1 MTSIINIKT
10 IEAHKKGITK
20 VSIFPSGNIISISND
35 LSINIWDNNFNLIQQ
50 IDNAHE
56 EYLTYVEI
64 ENENNFVTCSDD
76 RSIKFWNKQ
85 YNIFTLKENI
95 INAHQSGITKVIFIK
110 NKQNLIS
117 CSEDETI
124 KVWEKKNKINKYQ
137 CVNIIQLPGWVFSIM
152 DIPDKNLLLVAGPF
166 LGIFFYNNIHFNIN
180 FSIKN
185 ANCRTNNSVE
195 RIDNDR
201 IIVGGRKDCIIKI
214 LSISL
219 KKVIKEI
226 NNKTHCWGVLVIK
239 NKNIFIVGGYNSIDI
254 KVYNSESYELINV
267 LKNAHNRGI
276 YGFTFLNN
284 KNFISYSLDCLIK
297 IWEIQ

>member
-1 MTSIINIKT
+1 MSYILNIKT
-10 IEAHKKGITK
+10 IEAHQKGIPK

-35 LSINIWDNNFNLIQQ
+35 LSIKIWDNNFNLIQH
-50 IDNAHE
+50 IENAHE

-166 LGIFFYNNIHFNIN
+166 LGVFFTIIFILIL
-180 FSIKN
+180 ILLLIMLI
-185 ANCRTNNSVE
+185 VE
-195 RIDNDR
+195 L
-201 IIVGGRKDCIIKI
+201 IIVFK
-214 LSISL
+214 
-219 KKVIKEI
+219 
-226 NNKTHCWGVLVIK
+226 
-239 NKNIFIVGGYNSIDI
+239 
-254 KVYNSESYELINV
+254 ELIMRELLLEEEKIV
-267 LKNAHNRGI
+267 LLK
-276 YGFTFLNN
+276 F
-284 KNFISYSLDCLIK
+284 
-297 IWEIQ
+297 

>member
-85 YNIFTLKENI
+85 DTNFTLKESI

-110 NKQNLIS
+110 NKKYLIS
-117 CSEDETI
+117 CSEDE
-124 KVWEKKNKINKYQ
+124 KVKIWEKKNITNKYQ
-137 CVNIIQLPGWVFSIM
+137 CVNIIELPGWVFSLL
-152 DIPDKNLLLVAGPF
+152 DIPDKNLLLVASPF
-166 LGIFFYNNIHFNIN
+166 FGVFFYNNINFNID
-180 FSIKN
+180 FSISN
-185 ANCRTNNSVE
+185 ANCRTNNSIE

-214 LSISL
+214 LNISL

-226 NNKTHCWGVLVIK
+226 DNKTQCWGVLVIK
-239 NKNIFIVGGYNSIDI
+239 NKNIFLVGGYNSFDI
-254 KVYNSESYELINV
+254 KVYNSENYELINI
-267 LKNAHNRGI
+267 LKDAHNKGI
-276 YGFTFLNN
+276 FGFSILSN
-284 KNFISYSLDCLIK
+284 KYFISYSLDCLIK
-297 IWEIQ
+297 IWEIK